1 MEKEKERGKQEA
13 KMALLVASAA
23 SNAKARAKEDLTRVQ
38 EALAAAEEGRH
49 KAEENQAKVQ
59 EALAA
64 VEESRRKAEAE
75 TTRLEV
81 EWTSLLLELGAIN
94 DEVSSLH
101 SQAGRD
107 KEAMEEEYHKALE
120 VIFAY
125 RYGCYV
131 FKHNIYGDHPEVLD
145 GMPDSADPL
154 YPEVFMNPKCP
165 FVQADAKNTSIE
177 VHLSKAAKEPMEVAV
192 AEDQSR
198 L

>member
-1 MEKEKERGKQEA
+1 MEKEKDEAKQEA
-13 KMALLVASAA
+13 KVALLAASAA
-23 SNAKARAKEDLTRVQ
+23 SDAKARAKEDLTRVQ
-38 EALAAAEEGRH
+38 EALAAAEEGRR

-59 EALAA
+59 QALAA
-64 VEESRRKAEAE
+64 VEESRRKVEAE

-94 DEVSSLH
+94 DVVSSLH

-120 VIFAY
+120 VIFSY

-131 FKHNIYGDHPEVLD
+131 FKHNIYGDHPEVPD

-154 YPEVFMNPKCP
+154 YPELFVNLKCP
-165 FVQADAKNTSIE
+165 
-177 VHLSKAAKEPMEVAV
+177 LSKPMP
-192 AEDQSR
+192 R
-198 L
+198 THRPKFL